1 MAPTGDACSQRFP
14 AADPRRGARF
24 ERGDRRARL
33 DDLNA
38 AQPADIT
45 PTSDAN
51 DRSACLVTALLRW
64 LA

>member
-14 AADPRRGARF
+14 AADPRRGALF

-33 DDLNA
+33 DGLNA
-38 AQPADIT
+38 AQPADII
-45 PTSDAN
+45 PASDATY
-51 DRSACLVTALLRW
+51 RSACLATALLRW